1 MSRAGRRRT
10 SRSPAP
16 RVAPRARPAP
26 VRPSR
31 TTLVLLAIAALA
43 AGIRLIH
50 LGHDLPYLIEE
61 AIPLRSALENWSLAG
76 RPDWNPHRFHYPSLV
91 YDLHLATQILLS
103 AAGRALGW
111 WRSDADFLIA
121 WIVDPSPMV
130 RLARALHVLADAVTV
145 FAAGRI
151 GERLR
156 PGAGIVA
163 ALLTAFAASLIRAS
177 RLVYTDTVMAALAML
192 ALERALAWRDQ
203 GGRGRLV
210 ASAVLAGLAAG
221 AKYPGFTML
230 LPLWAAIVV
239 RERGRS
245 LPLILATGAIAGA
258 WFLITTPFAL
268 LDSATFLRDVGFVRN
283 LAAAGHLGDFD
294 RPGFAFHLR
303 HLVSDL
309 GAIGVVALA
318 AAFVRLAVVRGAAGC
333 AWLVALAFVAL
344 AMPVALAKIEVERYL
359 VPILPL
365 AAVLA
370 AWGALAWSDA
380 LPAAARR
387 AAIVAAA
394 VALMVAPVVHGGG
407 VARAGAIS
415 TQVEAARWC
424 EAHVAPAELMV
435 SELYGPPLTGH
446 AEQAKLGTLDVVSA
460 ASTDAQQRLA
470 ARRTFAFVPLPIA
483 TVGRIANPVA
493 DPAGRTE
500 MIEVTA
506 QGADLSGAFYDP
518 RVLAGA
524 TWVVTSSAVR
534 GRFAADSTRFAAP
547 VHLYALLDRTGSVAA
562 RFAPHDGV
570 DGPEIVVYRV
580 TDATRA
586 ALAALGALDP
596 LWWTDVVPADYR
608 VRATARRTGGAIVA
622 GGAVPAPRDS
632 SGAPAPWV
640 RSLAPL
646 FASRFEGFATAMT
659 IEHQLAGRPAEAWPW
674 ACAILEIDEAN
685 AGAWYTLA
693 WSAGARNAWADA
705 LPLLRRGFA
714 AQQRLGSATSEER
727 AVLAQAE
734 AASDRG
740 ADTHSANAG
749 GSR

>member
-1 MSRAGRRRT
+1 MTRAGRRRT
-10 SRSPAP
+10 SRAPAP
-16 RVAPRARPAP
+16 RAAPRGRRWTPP
-26 VRPSR
+26 TR
-31 TTLVLLAIAALA
+31 TTLALLAIAAFA
-43 AGIRLIH
+43 AALRLLH
-50 LGHDLPYLIEE
+50 VGHDLPYLIEE

-91 YDLHLATQILLS
+91 YDLHLATQVLLS

-111 WRSDADFLIA
+111 WRGDADFLVA

-130 RLARALHVLADAVTV
+130 RLARGIHVLADAVTV
-145 FAAGRI
+145 FAAGRAA
-151 GERLR
+151 ERLR
-156 PGAGIVA
+156 PGAGVIA

-177 RLVYTDTVMAALAML
+177 RLVYTDTVMAAFAML
-192 ALERALAWRDQ
+192 ALERTLAWRAG
-203 GGRGRLV
+203 GGRGRLI
-210 ASAVLAGLAAG
+210 ASAVFAGLAAG
-221 AKYPGFTML
+221 AKYPGFALL
-230 LPLWAAIVV
+230 LPLWAALVAHDRKRALSAV
-239 RERGRS
+239 
-245 LPLILATGAIAGA
+245 PATGALALA
-258 WFLITTPFAL
+258 VFLVTTPFAL
-268 LDSATFLRDVGFVRN
+268 LDAPTFLRDVGFVRN

-303 HLVSDL
+303 NLARDL
-309 GAIGVVALA
+309 GVVGMVALA
-318 AAFVRLAVVRGAAGC
+318 AALARLAVLRRAAGGAA
-333 AWLVALAFVAL
+333 LVALAFAAL
-344 AMPVALAKIEVERYL
+344 AAPVALAKIEVERYL

-380 LPAAARR
+380 LPPGARR
-387 AAIVAAA
+387 VVASLAA
-394 VALMVAPVVHGGG
+394 VALLIAPALHGAE

-435 SELYGPPLTGH
+435 SELYGPPLIGH
-446 AEQAKLGTLDVVSA
+446 AEQAKLGGLDVVSR
-460 ASTDAQQRLA
+460 ASGDAQRRFA

-483 TVGRIANPVA
+483 TVGRIANPVP

-500 MIEVTA
+500 LLEVSA
-506 QGADLSGAFYDP
+506 QGADLSGVFYDP

-534 GRFAADSTRFAAP
+534 GRFAADPTRFSAP
-547 VHLYALLDRTGSVAA
+547 VRLYALLDRTAAVAA

-580 TDATRA
+580 TDATRG
-586 ALAALGALDP
+586 ALTALGPLDP

-608 VRATARRTGGAIVA
+608 VRATARLTGGTVAA
-622 GGAVPAPRDS
+622 GGGMPVPRDS
-632 SGAPAPWV
+632 SGTPAPWV

-646 FASRFEGFATAMT
+646 FASRFEGFATAMA
-659 IEHQLAGRPAEAWPW
+659 IEHQLGGRPVEAWPW

-685 AGAWYTLA
+685 AGAYFTLA
-693 WSAGARNAWADA
+693 WSAEARNAWAEA
-705 LPLLRRGFA
+705 LPILRRGLA
-714 AQQRLGSATSEER
+714 AQQRLGGVTSEAR

-734 AASDRG
+734 VFAGRG
-740 ADTHSANAG
+740 AAARPAHEG
-749 GSR
+749 GIR